1 MKKKKK
7 NQAKCRGTAP
17 AHRPKSEVTRNGIK
31 DARRGARAM
40 AGEGVDGIVG
50 WQVWPSR
57 GFVFIVVD
65 IELST
70 GGLDSASTV
79 LLYFCV

>member
-1 MKKKKK
+1 
-7 NQAKCRGTAP
+7 
-17 AHRPKSEVTRNGIK
+17 
-31 DARRGARAM
+31 M

-70 GGLDSASTV
+70 GGLDSDSTFYFTSVSSLSLQQLTVKVLV
-79 LLYFCV
+79 LLLYMSRSACRTSAMVTRR